1 MIPKETVD
9 KIIETARIEEVVGD
23 FVGLKRRG
31 VNMLGNCPF
40 HNERTPSFTVSPTKG
55 IYKCFGCGKAGN
67 SVNFI
72 MEHEHYTYPEAL
84 RYLAKKYNIEIEEK
98 ELTAE
103 DVEAQNEKESLYII
117 SSFAQKYFTEQLW
130 DSENGKVI
138 GLSYFRE
145 RGFRDDII
153 EKFQLGYSHDQW
165 SAFTDAGLAAGFK
178 LDYMEKT
185 GLTIVK
191 DEGAKKF
198 DRFKGRV
205 MFPIHNLTGRVIGFG
220 GRVLNTKDK
229 TQAKYVNSPESDIYN
244 KSKTLY
250 GIYFAKKTIQQ
261 FDVCYLVE
269 GYTDVISLTQAGVE
283 NVVASS
289 GTSLTHEQIKLISR
303 YTKNVTILYDG
314 DPAGIKASFRGIDMI
329 LEEGMNV
336 RVVLFPDGDDPD
348 SYAKKVTTDELKDY
362 IGKSAKD
369 FVSFKT
375 SLLLDEIGNDPIKR
389 AGLVKDLAQTI
400 AKVPDGIARQFYI
413 QECSRITGIDTN
425 TLLREVNKIRLEKN
439 KNDREAEEVRNQFVD
454 FDSIPPEGPEEEEP
468 IDYRDNPSLD
478 YQESY
483 IVRLLL
489 RHAAKDLEF
498 ITPAADGRHEETH
511 TVRVADYIVFELS
524 RDEILLQN
532 PIYNT
537 IYMAY
542 TAYQNEADVMVPNVN
557 YFTSHDDENIRRVA
571 TDLLMDKWLLSD
583 NWYAKHR
590 VETETE
596 DNSQLVLKDSVLR
609 AIYGLKMKFIK
620 LMIADIQ
627 KQLREIELD
636 EFETGTLLNNQI
648 QLDKIKKELSDML
661 GRIILG

>member
-130 DSENGKVI
+130 DSEDGKVI

-178 LDYMEKT
+178 LSYMEKT

-220 GRVLNTKDK
+220 GRVLNSADK

-250 GIYFAKKTIQQ
+250 GIYFAKKAIQQ

-303 YTKNVTILYDG
+303 YTKNITILYDG

-348 SYAKKVTTDELKDY
+348 SYAKKVTTDELKEY

-400 AKVPDGIARQFYI
+400 AKVPDGITRQFYI
-413 QECSRITGIDTN
+413 QECSRITGIDNN
-425 TLLREVNKIRLEKN
+425 TLLREVNKLRLEKN
-439 KNDREAEEVRNQFVD
+439 RNERQAEEVRNEFVN
-454 FDSIPPEGPEEEEP
+454 FDSMPADGQEEDEKDIFIFDPTAENQE
-468 IDYRDNPSLD
+468 RD
-478 YQESY
+478 

-489 RHAAKDLEF
+489 RHAAKDLHF
-498 ITPAADGRHEETH
+498 VTPAADGRHEEIH
-511 TVRVADYIVFELS
+511 TVRVVDYIVYELS
-524 RDEILLQN
+524 RDEILLTN
-532 PIYNT
+532 PIYSA
-537 IYMAY
+537 IYTAY
-542 TAYQNEADVMVPNVN
+542 TAYQSEVEAEPPNPDQ
-557 YFTSHDDENIRRVA
+557 FTSHEDENIRREA
-571 TDLLMDKWLLSD
+571 TDMLIDKSALSE
-583 NWYAKHR
+583 NWFAKHM
-590 VETETE
+590 VDVETE
-596 DNSQLVLKDSVLR
+596 DNSVKLLKESVSR
-609 AIYGLKMKFIK
+609 AINALKLRFIIR
-620 LMIADIQ
+620 MVADTQAQMPEMEQDELELNILLD
-627 KQLREIELD
+627 KQR
-636 EFETGTLLNNQI
+636 
-648 QLDKIKKELSDML
+648 QLDKIKLELSAIL
-661 GRIILG
+661 GRTILR